1 MNSGPIIYR
10 YAKALLKY
18 VQELGSGDRVYS
30 QAQIL
35 VHMMNKVPQIVHYI
49 TDAPDISQEQ
59 TVSWLSTALNEPL
72 DSALVDF
79 LKMLSANRR
88 KEYFPRMLWAFIE
101 QYRQENNI
109 KVGSLV
115 TATEIAGLRESLED
129 QFSENSGAVVFLEE
143 KIDPDI
149 LGGFI
154 LEMDGYRL
162 DASVESY
169 LARIRSQLVE
179 SNNRIV

>member
-35 VHMMNKVPQIVHYI
+35 VHMMNKVPQIAHYI
-49 TDAPDISQEQ
+49 SDASDISLDQK
-59 TVSWLSTALNEPL
+59 VSLLSTALNEPL
-72 DSALVDF
+72 DPALTDF
-79 LKMLSANRR
+79 LKVVSTNRR

-109 KVGSLV
+109 KVGSIV
-115 TATEIAGLRESLED
+115 TAAEIGGLKESLETHL
-129 QFSENSGAVVFLEE
+129 SEKTGAVVFLEE

-154 LEMDGYRL
+154 LEMDGCRL

>member
-18 VQELGSGDRVYS
+18 VQGLGSGDRVYS

-35 VHMMNKVPQIVHYI
+35 VHMMNKVPQLVHYI
-49 TDAPDISQEQ
+49 TDASDISLEQ
-59 TVSWLSTALNEPL
+59 KVSLLSTALNEPL
-72 DSALVDF
+72 DPALVDF

-109 KVGSLV
+109 KVGSIV
-115 TATEIAGLRESLED
+115 TATEIAGLRESLEN

>member
-1 MNSGPIIYR
+1 
-10 YAKALLKY
+10 
-18 VQELGSGDRVYS
+18 
-30 QAQIL
+30 
-35 VHMMNKVPQIVHYI
+35 
-49 TDAPDISQEQ
+49 
-59 TVSWLSTALNEPL
+59 
-72 DSALVDF
+72 
-79 LKMLSANRR
+79 
-88 KEYFPRMLWAFIE
+88 MLWAFIE